1 MRGKQGRKS
10 TLSYGDVTIIDN
22 GLCTTGKVKRVRACH
37 EISHVEIMRCCQK
50 TGGIDNRAFTKNN
63 AIAINDENLSIS
75 LYAS

>member
-10 TLSYGDVTIIDN
+10 ALSDGDVTIIDN
-22 GLCTTGKVKRVRACH
+22 GLCAPGKVKRVSACH
-37 EISHVEIMRCCQK
+37 EIRHIEIMRCCQK
-50 TGGIDNRAFTKNN
+50 TCGIDNRAFTKNN